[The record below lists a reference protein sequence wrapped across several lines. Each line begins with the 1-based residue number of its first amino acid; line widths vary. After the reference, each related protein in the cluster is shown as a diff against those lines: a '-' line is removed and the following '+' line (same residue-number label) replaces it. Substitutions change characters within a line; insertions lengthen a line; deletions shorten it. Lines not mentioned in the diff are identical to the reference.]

1 MENNMEV
8 PYKTKNKTTT
18 YDLAVSL
25 LGIYPEKTISQKNTC
40 TPSVHISTTYN
51 NQDMEAT

>member
-1 MENNMEV
+1 MEV